1 MADFVLLFQRPS
13 SSSDVAWA
21 RLIAHVRGCLTAT
34 GLQIVEEKE
43 KFSTGV
49 RRRGIKRAMTLTAT
63 SRAFDSEADHLE
75 FQKPMLG
82 IDAISG
88 VEREETYVQITI
100 WQCPIMPTW
109 EPWRHAP
116 YM

>member
-88 VEREETYVQITI
+88 VEREET
-100 WQCPIMPTW
+100 
-109 EPWRHAP
+109 
-116 YM
+116 